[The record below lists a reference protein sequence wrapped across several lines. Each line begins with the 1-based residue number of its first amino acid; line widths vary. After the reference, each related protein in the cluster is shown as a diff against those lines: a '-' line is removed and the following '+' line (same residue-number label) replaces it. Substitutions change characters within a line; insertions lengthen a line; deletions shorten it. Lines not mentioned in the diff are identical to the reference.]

1 MNLAKSLNSHQK
13 TALVCLPPS
22 PISPHLPSFRSMK
35 ALSPSMALCVP
46 EAATAL
52 DNETTPTRLP
62 RLPVGEVGGEGS
74 ANFEREVSWLRLAVQ
89 HIFWVVIFMGLDGI
103 W

>member
-1 MNLAKSLNSHQK
+1 
-13 TALVCLPPS
+13 
-22 PISPHLPSFRSMK
+22 MK

-62 RLPVGEVGGEGS
+62 RFPVGEVGGEGS
-74 ANFEREVSWLRLAVQ
+74 ANFERELSWLRLAVQ
-89 HIFWVVIFMGLDGI
+89 HIFLVVIFMGLDGI
-103 W
+103 